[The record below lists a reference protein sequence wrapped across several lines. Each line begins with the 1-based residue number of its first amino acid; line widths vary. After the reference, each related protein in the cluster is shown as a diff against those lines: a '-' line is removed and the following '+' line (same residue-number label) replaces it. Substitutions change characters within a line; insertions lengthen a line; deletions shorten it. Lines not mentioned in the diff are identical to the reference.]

1 MRSVY
6 DNNICI
12 ILAIIYALFQVKKTD
27 KESFKKKNTW
37 QLRELLVVD
46 GRDENKV
53 SIAACTKYGYCSY
66 L

>member
-1 MRSVY
+1 MT
-6 DNNICI
+6 
-12 ILAIIYALFQVKKTD
+12 IIYVLFQVKKTD
-27 KESFKKKNTW
+27 KDSFKKKNTW

-53 SIAACTKYGYCSY
+53 SIAAYTKYGYCSY